1 MEKQL
6 LCVKYRNHST
16 WLMRLNSSFV
26 RGSKLGFQHS
36 SLNSLH
42 DVCQRKQRLNLLLKL
57 VVCKSHKWTFEF
69 CPSILWFLL
78 KFQFC
83 PLCLFPILNFVHF
96 SFFVPFSI
104 VSNISI
110 KIWFNFQFCQYLCLA
125 HMKISILF
133 YYSDILVIENER
145 ILEINK
151 SCKLNLAEKRKGRLE
166 SD

>member
-1 MEKQL
+1 
-6 LCVKYRNHST
+6 
-16 WLMRLNSSFV
+16 MRLNSSFV

-42 DVCQRKQRLNLLLKL
+42 DSCQRKQRLNLLLKL
-57 VVCKSHKWTFEF
+57 VNHISE
-69 CPSILWFLL
+69 L
-78 KFQFC
+78 
-83 PLCLFPILNFVHF
+83 LNFVHLFCDFYSSF
-96 SFFVPFSI
+96 SFVHFVYFQFSI
-104 VSNISI
+104 LSI
-110 KIWFNFQFCQYLCLA
+110 FHFCTIFNCVQYLHKNLVQFSILSMSRA